1 MPEKTR
7 DADRPDYKR
16 SELSDV
22 ESQLELLEHLLG
34 GTRVMW
40 DNAAKYIRQ
49 WKDEKDQVWRIR
61 AKIETVFE
69 GFSRTLDAAVGMLY
83 AKPPALDWNGSSEME
98 TQWDNIDGEGT
109 AGHVFVKRF
118 SDAAGRDGVG
128 LILVDPSP
136 RPRDEDGQPM
146 EVDAATQDA
155 LDLRPYWAMYGR
167 QRVLN
172 WRTAKR
178 GGKTVLTQIT
188 LHEPAEVADGAFG
201 VTTVDRYRV
210 LRLNEAGKAEWEIF
224 QKIEDGEQKGEFKS
238 VADGSFLNDA
248 GKQAD
253 ELPIS
258 IAYTGR
264 FQGTMQADIPLK
276 GVAWANLA
284 HWRQSSNLT
293 FYRELACFPQPLVK
307 GKLAPDTDAQGN
319 QVPGKLKMG
328 PLVWIQVEE
337 SGDFSWVELSGSALD
352 QVEKGVKEKLEQM
365 GQQGISFL
373 TPDKRAAETAEA
385 KRMDATAERSTLSTM
400 AQGIDDAINVALQHH
415 AWFLGIDKDNAP
427 TFEIDRDFE
436 DSVMDAQTMAVYLN
450 AVADAGLP
458 PRIMLE
464 AWQRGGRIPQDADL
478 DELEMELIAGVA
490 AEEERRR
497 EEREERM
504 ERMGGREMG
513 TAA

>member
-1 MPEKTR
+1 MPDHDR
-7 DADRPDYKR
+7 AADHPDYKR
-16 SELSDV
+16 QELADV
-22 ESQLELLEHLLG
+22 EGQLQLLEHLLG
-34 GTRVMW
+34 GTPEMH
-40 DNAAKYIRQ
+40 DNAALYIRQ
-49 WKDEKDQVWRIR
+49 WQDEKDKVWRIR

-69 GFSRTLDAAVGMLY
+69 GFARTLNAAVGMLY
-83 AKPPALDWNGSSEME
+83 AKPPTMDWDGGGSEME
-98 TQWDNIDGEGT
+98 SHWDNIDGEGT
-109 AGHVFVKRF
+109 AGHVFTKRF

-128 LILVDPSP
+128 LILVDSAP
-136 RPRDEDGQPM
+136 RPRDEEGEPV
-146 EVDAATQDA
+146 EVDAAMQRD

-167 QRVLN
+167 QRILN

-178 GGKTVLTQIT
+178 GGKTVLTQVT
-188 LHEPAEVADGAFG
+188 LHEPSEEPDGLYG
-201 VTTVDRYRV
+201 VKTVDRYRV
-210 LRLNEAGKAEWEIF
+210 LRLNEAGKAEWEVF
-224 QKIEDGEQKGEFKS
+224 EKIDSGDDKGEFKS
-238 VADGSFLNDA
+238 VADGTFKNDA
-248 GKQAD
+248 GDQKD
-253 ELPIS
+253 TLPVS
-258 IAYTGR
+258 VAYTGR
-264 FQGTMQADIPLK
+264 FQATMQADIPLK

-293 FYRELACFPQPLVK
+293 FYRELACFPQPVVK
-307 GKLAPDTDAQGN
+307 GLMPEEPDGTGGTR
-319 QVPGKLKMG
+319 PGKFRMG
-328 PLVWIQVEE
+328 PLVLVQLSEN
-337 SGDFSWVELSGSALD
+337 GDFEWAELSGSALD

-415 AWFLGIDKDNAP
+415 AWFLGVEKESAP

-436 DSVMDAQTMAVYLN
+436 DTVMDAQTMAVYLN

-464 AWQRGGRIPQDADL
+464 AWQRGGRIPADADL
-478 DELEMELIAGVA
+478 DELEMELLAGVA

-497 EEREERM
+497 EERKERRQ
-504 ERMGGREMG
+504 RMGDGLD